1 MVYGSLRNR
10 EMKSNA
16 GKICQSL
23 IWNEL
28 IFHSLIGGTTKW
40 ITKKIKS
47 AAVRLVLFFYAFYML
62 KYRFLLFPWYI
73 CLGDIGNIKRI
84 YKWMQSWCVGTER
97 VRAAL
102 LSLKNRSLL
111 SCGQWIIIRL
121 SNQAK
126 LITACWEQK
135 QLCFLKIF
143 TGYNRHK
150 KGRAFRC

>member
-1 MVYGSLRNR
+1 MLKICTSQQKGSVDNDFWKIRSNSVQLQMVYGSLRNR

-97 VRAAL
+97 VGAAFFVL
-102 LSLKNRSLL
+102 EKQKL
-111 SCGQWIIIRL
+111 
-121 SNQAK
+121 AK
-126 LITACWEQK
+126 LWTVN
-135 QLCFLKIF
+135 
-143 TGYNRHK
+143 YN
-150 KGRAFRC
+150 